1 MQQVLYQCEEEE
13 AAEEGSDEFE
23 RRYGMPVVLDLG
35 EEVVDHEEA
44 LHDEDVVPIAV
55 RETLHEIRLKKPW

>member
-1 MQQVLYQCEEEE
+1 MQQVLYECEEEE
-13 AAEEGSDEFE
+13 AAEEGSAEFE
-23 RRYGMPVVLDLG
+23 GGDGMPVVLDLG

-55 RETLHEIRLKKPW
+55 GETLHEIRLKKPW